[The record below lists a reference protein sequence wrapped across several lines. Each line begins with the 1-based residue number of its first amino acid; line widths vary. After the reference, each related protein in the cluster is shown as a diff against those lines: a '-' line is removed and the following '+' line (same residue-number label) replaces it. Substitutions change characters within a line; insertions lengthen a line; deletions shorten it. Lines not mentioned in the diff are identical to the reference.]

1 MRSLTSNTISFVML
15 VFEGGYRISVYEIH
29 YDTICSSLFDG
40 ERGEGVLFWFLGN
53 FKLKA
58 PLDRALKK
66 GLTRTTFITR
76 NSIVNNFIR

>member
-15 VFEGGYRISVYEIH
+15 IFEGGYRISVYVMH

-40 ERGEGVLFWFLGN
+40 GRGEGVLFWLLGN

-66 GLTRTTFITR
+66 NFKTRTTFITR
-76 NSIVNNFIR
+76 GKLLKVY